1 MKLWQKGAAAHEK
14 VDHFTVGKDREYD
27 LVLAQYDCQASSA
40 HAKMLVKIGLIR
52 PEEAEQL
59 VAVLTEIQQQAEAGT
74 FTIEKE
80 FEDMHSKIE
89 HVLTERLGDLGK
101 KIHTARSRND
111 QVLVAMH
118 LYIKHELGA
127 IKTQVTAL
135 FDLLLSLAE
144 KHQNELMPGYTHLQ
158 VAMPSSF
165 GLWFSAYAESLI
177 DDLYFWQSAYKIAD
191 QNPLGSA
198 AGYGSA
204 FPIDRDFTTK
214 ALDFSQLKINSVA
227 AQMSRGKLE
236 KSTAMA
242 LSAIGS
248 TLAKFSMDVCLY
260 MGQDFNFISFP
271 DNLTTG
277 SSIMPHK
284 KNPDLFELV
293 RGKCNSVQAL
303 PNQLALLTTNLP
315 SGYHRELQLAKGP
328 IIEAIQEIKGCLE
341 ILLFSLPKIQ
351 VAKDSTTQ
359 KKYDYL
365 FSVDTLNQE
374 VLAGK
379 PFRDA
384 YRDLGNA
391 IEKGEYQ
398 PNREVKHT
406 HLGSIGNLGLE
417 QIREKDAHRN
427 AKNIHP
433 IEKVS

>member
-177 DDLYFWQSAYKIAD
+177 DDLCFWQSAHKIAD

-236 KSTAMA
+236 KSTGMA

-328 IIEAIQEIKGCLE
+328 IIDAIQEIKGCLE

-417 QIREKDAHRN
+417 QIREKI
-427 AKNIHP
+427 KP
-433 IEKVS
+433 FLS

>member
-40 HAKMLVKIGLIR
+40 HAEMLSKIGLIR

-59 VAVLTEIQQQAEAGT
+59 VAFLTEIQQQAEAGT

-177 DDLYFWQSAYKIAD
+177 DDLYFWQSAHKIAD

-260 MGQDFNFISFP
+260 MGQDFNLISFP

-341 ILLFSLPKIQ
+341 ILLFSLPTIQ

-374 VLAGK
+374 VLGGK

-417 QIREKDAHRN
+417 QIREKI
-427 AKNIHP
+427 KP
-433 IEKVS
+433 FLF

>member
-1 MKLWQKGAAAHEK
+1 MKLWQKGAAAHER
-14 VDHFTVGKDREYD
+14 VDNFTVGKDREYD
-27 LVLAQYDCQASSA
+27 LVLAEYDCQASIA
-40 HAKMLVKIGLIR
+40 HANMLAKIGLITA
-52 PEEAEQL
+52 EEATQL
-59 VAVLTEIQQQAEAGT
+59 FTALKEIQQQAKEGQ
-74 FTIEKE
+74 FTIEDE

-89 HVLTERLGDLGK
+89 HLLIERLGDVGK

-118 LYIKHELGA
+118 LYLKNELGEV
-127 IKTQVTAL
+127 KSQVSAL
-135 FDLLLSLAE
+135 FELLLSLAE
-144 KHQNELMPGYTHLQ
+144 KYQNELIPGYTHLQ

-204 FPIDRDFTTK
+204 FPIDRAFTTD
-214 ALDFSQLKINSVA
+214 ALDFAQLKVNSVA

-236 KSTAMA
+236 KSSAMA
-242 LSAIGS
+242 LSSIGS

-271 DNLTTG
+271 DDLTTG

-293 RGKCNSVQAL
+293 RGKCNSLQSL

-328 IIEAIQEIKGCLE
+328 IIEAIQELKASLE
-341 ILLFSLPKIQ
+341 ILLFSLPNIQ
-351 VAKDSTTQ
+351 VSKDITAQ
-359 KKYDYL
+359 VKYDYL

-384 YRDLGNA
+384 YRELGQA
-391 IEKGEYQ
+391 IEDGNFK
-398 PNREVKHT
+398 PNREVQHS
-406 HLGSIGNLGLE
+406 HIGSIGNLQLD
-417 QIREKDAHRN
+417 QIR
-427 AKNIHP
+427 AKMKSAFEEN
-433 IEKVS
+433 

>member
-27 LVLAQYDCQASSA
+27 LVLAEYDCQASIA
-40 HAKMLVKIGLIR
+40 HANMLAKIGLIS
-52 PEEAEQL
+52 PKEAEQL
-59 VAVLTEIQQQAEAGT
+59 TTELSKILQLAKKGN
-74 FTIEKE
+74 FTIEAE

-89 HVLTERLGDLGK
+89 YMLIEGLGDVGK

-118 LYIKHELGA
+118 LYLKYELGE
-127 IKTQVTAL
+127 IKSQLIAL

-144 KHQNELMPGYTHLQ
+144 KHEKELLPGYTHLQ
-158 VAMPSSF
+158 LAMPSSF

-198 AGYGSA
+198 AGYGSG
-204 FPIDRDFTTK
+204 FPIDRAFTTE
-214 ALDFSQLKINSVA
+214 ALDFAQPKVNSVA

-271 DNLTTG
+271 DDLTTG

-293 RGKCNSVQAL
+293 RGKCNSLQAL

-328 IIEAIQEIKGCLE
+328 IIEAIQDLKACIE
-341 ILLFSLPKIQ
+341 ILLFSLPNIQ
-351 VAKDSTTQ
+351 VSKDITAQ
-359 KKYDYL
+359 EKYDYL

-374 VLAGK
+374 VLKGK

-384 YRDLGNA
+384 YRELGQA
-391 IEKGEYQ
+391 IEKRNFK
-398 PNREVKHT
+398 PNRSVQHS
-406 HLGSIGNLGLE
+406 HMGSIGNVGLDL
-417 QIREKDAHRN
+417 IR
-427 AKNIHP
+427 AKMDQLR
-433 IEKVS
+433 

>member
-40 HAKMLVKIGLIR
+40 HAKMLAKIGLIR
-52 PEEAEQL
+52 SEEAEQL
-59 VAVLTEIQQQAEAGT
+59 LAVLAEIQQQAEAGT

-177 DDLYFWQSAYKIAD
+177 DDLYFWQSAHKIAD

-328 IIEAIQEIKGCLE
+328 IIDAIQEIKGCLE

-417 QIREKDAHRN
+417 QIREKI
-427 AKNIHP
+427 KP
-433 IEKVS
+433 FLS

>member
-14 VDHFTVGKDREYD
+14 VDSFTVGKDREYD
-27 LVLAQYDCQASSA
+27 LVLAQYDCEASMA
-40 HAKMLVKIGLIR
+40 HAKMLGTIGLIS
-52 PEEAEQL
+52 PGEADQL
-59 VAVLTEIQQQAEAGT
+59 CSVLKTLKADAEKGS
-74 FTIEKE
+74 FTIETE

-89 HVLTERLGDLGK
+89 HILTQQLGDLGK

-118 LYIKHELGA
+118 LYLKQELTEIKS
-127 IKTQVTAL
+127 QVIAL
-135 FDLLLSLAE
+135 FDLLLELAE
-144 KHQNELMPGYTHLQ
+144 KYQNDLIPGYTHLQ
-158 VAMPSSF
+158 VAMPSSI
-165 GLWFSAYAESLI
+165 GMWLSAYAESLI
-177 DDLYFWQSAYKIAD
+177 DDLYFWEAAFKIAD

-204 FPIDRDFTTK
+204 FPIDRELTTELM
-214 ALDFSQLKINSVA
+214 AFQQLKVNAVA

-242 LSAIGS
+242 LSSIGS
-248 TLAKFSMDVCLY
+248 SLAKMSMDVCLY
-260 MGQDFNFISFP
+260 MGQDFDFISFP
-271 DNLTTG
+271 AELTTG

-293 RGKCNSVQAL
+293 RGKCNVLQAL
-303 PNQLALLTTNLP
+303 PNQLALLTSNLP

-328 IIEAIQEIKGCLE
+328 IIDAVQELKACLD
-341 ILLFSLPKIQ
+341 ILLFSLPKMQ
-351 VAKDSTTQ
+351 VSQNSTDQ

-365 FSVDTLNQE
+365 FSVDTLNAE

-384 YRDLGNA
+384 YRELGEA
-391 IEKGEYQ
+391 IENGGYV
-398 PNREVKHT
+398 PNRTLKHT

-417 QIREKDAHRN
+417 TI
-427 AKNIHP
+427 KNKMKP
-433 IEKVS
+433 LRG

>member
-1 MKLWQKGAAAHEK
+1 MKLWQKGAAAHER

-27 LVLAQYDCQASSA
+27 LVLAEYDCQASIA
-40 HAKMLVKIGLIR
+40 HANMLAKIGLISA
-52 PEEAEQL
+52 EEATQL
-59 VAVLTEIQQQAEAGT
+59 STALEEIQQQAKEGQ
-74 FTIEKE
+74 FTIEDE

-89 HVLTERLGDLGK
+89 HLLIERLGDVGK

-118 LYIKHELGA
+118 LYLKHELGE
-127 IKTQVTAL
+127 IKSQVSEL
-135 FDLLLSLAE
+135 FELLLSLAE
-144 KHQNELMPGYTHLQ
+144 KHQNELIPGYTHLQ

-204 FPIDRDFTTK
+204 FPIDRAFTTE
-214 ALDFSQLKINSVA
+214 ALDFAQLKVNSVA

-242 LSAIGS
+242 LSSIGS

-271 DNLTTG
+271 DDLTTG

-293 RGKCNSVQAL
+293 RGKCNSLQAL

-328 IIEAIQEIKGCLE
+328 IIEAIQELKACLE
-341 ILLFSLPKIQ
+341 ILLFSLPNIQ
-351 VAKDSTTQ
+351 VSKDITAQ
-359 KKYDYL
+359 AKYDYL

-384 YRDLGNA
+384 YRALGQA
-391 IEKGEYQ
+391 IEEGNFK
-398 PNREVKHT
+398 PNREVQHS
-406 HLGSIGNLGLE
+406 HIGSIGNLQLD
-417 QIREKDAHRN
+417 QIR
-427 AKNIHP
+427 AKMKSAFG
-433 IEKVS
+433 EA

>member
-236 KSTAMA
+236 KSTGMA

-328 IIEAIQEIKGCLE
+328 IIDAIQEIKGCLE

-417 QIREKDAHRN
+417 QIREKI
-427 AKNIHP
+427 KP
-433 IEKVS
+433 FLS

>member
-27 LVLAQYDCQASSA
+27 LVLAEYDCQASSA
-40 HAKMLVKIGLIR
+40 HANMLAKIGLITV
-52 PEEAEQL
+52 EEATQL
-59 VAVLTEIQQQAEAGT
+59 STVLGEIQQQAKAGD
-74 FTIEKE
+74 FTIEDE

-89 HVLTERLGDLGK
+89 HILIERLGDTGK

-118 LYIKHELGA
+118 LYLKHELGEVRS
-127 IKTQVTAL
+127 QVSAL
-135 FDLLLSLAE
+135 FELLLSLAE
-144 KHQNELMPGYTHLQ
+144 KHQNELLPGYTHLQ

-204 FPIDRDFTTK
+204 FPIDRAFTTE
-214 ALDFSQLKINSVA
+214 ALDFAQLKVNSVA

-242 LSAIGS
+242 LSSIGS

-271 DNLTTG
+271 DDLTTG

-293 RGKCNSVQAL
+293 RGKCNSLQAL

-328 IIEAIQEIKGCLE
+328 IIEAIQELKACLE
-341 ILLFSLPKIQ
+341 ILLFSLPNLQ
-351 VAKDSTTQ
+351 VSKDITSQ
-359 KKYDYL
+359 AKYDYL

-384 YRDLGNA
+384 YRELGQA
-391 IEKGEYQ
+391 IEEGNFN
-398 PNREVKHT
+398 PNRAVKHS
-406 HLGSIGNLGLE
+406 HIGSIGNLQLD
-417 QIREKDAHRN
+417 QIR
-427 AKNIHP
+427 AKMKTTI
-433 IEKVS
+433 

>member
-1 MKLWQKGAAAHEK
+1 MKLWQKGTAAHQK

-27 LVLAQYDCQASSA
+27 LQLAAYDCEASMA
-40 HAKMLVKIGLIR
+40 HANMLAKIGLLSSQ
-52 PEEAEQL
+52 EAEQL
-59 VAVLTEIQQQAEAGT
+59 NQVLKELQAAAKNGT
-74 FTIEKE
+74 FTIEE
-80 FEDMHSKIE
+80 VHEDMHSKIE
-89 HVLTERLGDLGK
+89 HVLTERLGNLGK

-118 LYIKHELGA
+118 LYLKDELKTIKS
-127 IKTQVTAL
+127 QVVDL
-135 FDLLLSLAE
+135 FDLLLALAE
-144 KHQNELMPGYTHLQ
+144 KHKAKLIPGYTHLQ
-158 VAMPSSF
+158 VAMPSSI
-165 GLWFSAYAESLI
+165 GLWLSAYAESLI
-177 DDLYFWQSAYKIAD
+177 DDLHFWESAYKIAD

-204 FPIDRDFTTK
+204 FPIDREFTTQ
-214 ALDFSQLKINSVA
+214 ALGFEQLKVNAVA

-242 LSAIGS
+242 FASIGS
-248 TLAKFSMDVCLY
+248 TLAKLSMDICLY

-271 DNLTTG
+271 DELTTG

-293 RGKCNSVQAL
+293 RGKCNALQAL

-328 IIEAIQEIKGCLE
+328 IIEAVQEIKACLD
-341 ILLFSLPKIQ
+341 ILLFSLPNLQ
-351 VAKDSTTQ
+351 VNKDITEQ

-365 FSVDTLNQE
+365 FSVDTLNAE
-374 VLAGK
+374 VRAGK

-391 IEKGEYQ
+391 IEAGEYTPDRNLQ
-398 PNREVKHT
+398 HT

-417 QIREKDAHRN
+417 EISKKMNHLR
-427 AKNIHP
+427 
-433 IEKVS
+433 

>member
-1 MKLWQKGAAAHEK
+1 MKLWQKGAAAHER

-27 LVLAQYDCQASSA
+27 LVLAEYDCQASIA
-40 HAKMLVKIGLIR
+40 HANMLAKIGLITK
-52 PEEAEQL
+52 EEATQL
-59 VAVLTEIQQQAEAGT
+59 STVLEEIQQQAKEGQ
-74 FTIEKE
+74 FTIEDE

-89 HVLTERLGDLGK
+89 HLLIERLGDVGK

-118 LYIKHELGA
+118 LYLKNELGEV
-127 IKTQVTAL
+127 KSQVSAL
-135 FDLLLSLAE
+135 FELLLSLAE
-144 KHQNELMPGYTHLQ
+144 KHQNELIPGYTHLQ

-204 FPIDRDFTTK
+204 FPIDRAFTTD
-214 ALDFSQLKINSVA
+214 ALDFAQLKVNSVA

-242 LSAIGS
+242 LSSIGS

-271 DNLTTG
+271 DDLTTG

-293 RGKCNSVQAL
+293 RGKCNSLQAL

-328 IIEAIQEIKGCLE
+328 IIEAIQELKASLE
-341 ILLFSLPKIQ
+341 ILLFSLPNIQ
-351 VAKDSTTQ
+351 VSKDITAQ
-359 KKYDYL
+359 VKYDYL

-374 VLAGK
+374 VLEGK

-384 YRDLGNA
+384 YRELGQA
-391 IEKGEYQ
+391 IEDGNFK
-398 PNREVKHT
+398 PNREVQHS
-406 HLGSIGNLGLE
+406 HIGSIGNLQLD
-417 QIREKDAHRN
+417 QIR
-427 AKNIHP
+427 AKMKSAFEEN
-433 IEKVS
+433 

>member
-1 MKLWQKGAAAHEK
+1 MKLWQKGAAAHER

-27 LVLAQYDCQASSA
+27 LVLAEYDCQASIA
-40 HAKMLVKIGLIR
+40 HANMLAKIGLITA
-52 PEEAEQL
+52 EEATQL
-59 VAVLTEIQQQAEAGT
+59 STALKEIQQQAKEGQ
-74 FTIEKE
+74 FTIEDE

-89 HVLTERLGDLGK
+89 HLLIERLGDVGK

-118 LYIKHELGA
+118 LYLKNELGEV
-127 IKTQVTAL
+127 KSQVSAL
-135 FDLLLSLAE
+135 FELLLSLAE
-144 KHQNELMPGYTHLQ
+144 KHQNELIPGYTHLQ

-204 FPIDRDFTTK
+204 FPIDRAFTTD
-214 ALDFSQLKINSVA
+214 ALDFAQLKVNSVA

-242 LSAIGS
+242 LSSIGS

-271 DNLTTG
+271 DDLTTG

-293 RGKCNSVQAL
+293 RGKCNSLQAL

-328 IIEAIQEIKGCLE
+328 IIEAIQELKASLE
-341 ILLFSLPKIQ
+341 ILLFSLPNIQ
-351 VAKDSTTQ
+351 VSKDITAQ
-359 KKYDYL
+359 VKYDYL

-384 YRDLGNA
+384 YRELGQA
-391 IEKGEYQ
+391 IEDGNFK
-398 PNREVKHT
+398 PNREVQHS
-406 HLGSIGNLGLE
+406 HIGSIGNLQLD
-417 QIREKDAHRN
+417 QIR
-427 AKNIHP
+427 AKMKSAFEEN
-433 IEKVS
+433 

>member
-40 HAKMLVKIGLIR
+40 HAKMLAKIGLIR
-52 PEEAEQL
+52 SEEAEQL

-328 IIEAIQEIKGCLE
+328 IIDAIQEIKGCLE
-341 ILLFSLPKIQ
+341 ILLFSLPTIQ
-351 VAKDSTTQ
+351 VAKDSTAQ

-417 QIREKDAHRN
+417 QIREKI
-427 AKNIHP
+427 KP
-433 IEKVS
+433 FLS

>member
-1 MKLWQKGAAAHEK
+1 MKLWQKGAAAHER

-27 LVLAQYDCQASSA
+27 LVLAEYDCKASIA
-40 HAKMLVKIGLIR
+40 HANMLAKIGLIS
-52 PEEAEQL
+52 PKEAEQL
-59 VAVLTEIQQQAEAGT
+59 TTELNKIQQLAKAGN
-74 FTIEKE
+74 FTIEAE

-89 HVLTERLGDLGK
+89 HMLIEGLGDVGK

-118 LYIKHELGA
+118 LYLKYELGE
-127 IKTQVTAL
+127 IKSQLIAL

-144 KHQNELMPGYTHLQ
+144 KHEKELLPGYTHLQ
-158 VAMPSSF
+158 LAMPSSF

-198 AGYGSA
+198 AGYGSG
-204 FPIDRDFTTK
+204 FPIDRAFTTE
-214 ALDFSQLKINSVA
+214 ALDFAQPKVNSVA

-271 DNLTTG
+271 DDLTTG

-293 RGKCNSVQAL
+293 RGKCNSLQAL

-328 IIEAIQEIKGCLE
+328 IIEAIQDLKACIE
-341 ILLFSLPKIQ
+341 ILLFSLPNIQ
-351 VAKDSTTQ
+351 VSKDITAQ
-359 KKYDYL
+359 EKYDYL

-374 VLAGK
+374 VLKGK

-384 YRDLGNA
+384 YRELGQA
-391 IEKGEYQ
+391 IEKRNFK
-398 PNREVKHT
+398 PNRSVQHS
-406 HLGSIGNLGLE
+406 HMGSIGNVGLDL
-417 QIREKDAHRN
+417 IR
-427 AKNIHP
+427 AKMDQLR
-433 IEKVS
+433 

>member
-1 MKLWQKGAAAHEK
+1 MKLWQKGAAAHER

-27 LVLAQYDCQASSA
+27 LVLAEYDCQASIA
-40 HAKMLVKIGLIR
+40 HANMLAKIGLITA
-52 PEEAEQL
+52 EEATQL
-59 VAVLTEIQQQAEAGT
+59 STALEEIQQQAREGQ
-74 FTIEKE
+74 FTIEDE

-89 HVLTERLGDLGK
+89 HLLIERLGDVGK

-118 LYIKHELGA
+118 LYLKHELGE
-127 IKTQVTAL
+127 IKSQVSAL
-135 FDLLLSLAE
+135 FELLLSLAE
-144 KHQNELMPGYTHLQ
+144 KHQNELIPGYTHLQ

-177 DDLYFWQSAYKIAD
+177 DDLYFWQSAYKIVD

-204 FPIDRDFTTK
+204 FPIDRAYTTK
-214 ALDFSQLKINSVA
+214 ALDFAQLKVNSVA

-242 LSAIGS
+242 LSSIGS

-271 DNLTTG
+271 DDLTTG

-293 RGKCNSVQAL
+293 RGKCNSLQAL

-328 IIEAIQEIKGCLE
+328 IIEAIQEIKACLE
-341 ILLFSLPKIQ
+341 ILLFSLPNIQ
-351 VAKDSTTQ
+351 VSKDITAQ
-359 KKYDYL
+359 PKYDYL

-384 YRDLGNA
+384 YRELGQA
-391 IEKGEYQ
+391 IEEGNFS
-398 PNREVKHT
+398 PNRSVKHT
-406 HLGSIGNLGLE
+406 HIGSIGNLQLD
-417 QIREKDAHRN
+417 QIRSKMKSAFGEA
-427 AKNIHP
+427 
-433 IEKVS
+433 

>member
-1 MKLWQKGAAAHEK
+1 MKLWHKGAAAHER

-27 LVLAQYDCQASSA
+27 LVLAEYDCQASIA
-40 HAKMLVKIGLIR
+40 HANMLAKIGLITA
-52 PEEAEQL
+52 EEATQL
-59 VAVLTEIQQQAEAGT
+59 STALKEIQQQAKEGQ
-74 FTIEKE
+74 FTIEDE

-89 HVLTERLGDLGK
+89 HLLIERLGDVGK

-118 LYIKHELGA
+118 LYLKNELGEV
-127 IKTQVTAL
+127 KSQVSAL
-135 FDLLLSLAE
+135 FELLLSLAE
-144 KHQNELMPGYTHLQ
+144 KHQNELIPGYTHLQ

-204 FPIDRDFTTK
+204 FPIDRAFTTD
-214 ALDFSQLKINSVA
+214 ALDFAQLKVNSVA

-242 LSAIGS
+242 LSSIGS

-271 DNLTTG
+271 DDLTTG

-293 RGKCNSVQAL
+293 RGKCNSLQAL

-328 IIEAIQEIKGCLE
+328 IIEAIQELKASLE
-341 ILLFSLPKIQ
+341 ILLFSLPNIQ
-351 VAKDSTTQ
+351 VSKDITAQ
-359 KKYDYL
+359 VKYDYL

-384 YRDLGNA
+384 YRELGQA
-391 IEKGEYQ
+391 IEDGNFK
-398 PNREVKHT
+398 PNREVQHS
-406 HLGSIGNLGLE
+406 HIGSIGNLQLD
-417 QIREKDAHRN
+417 QIR
-427 AKNIHP
+427 AKMKSAFEEN
-433 IEKVS
+433 

>member
-14 VDHFTVGKDREYD
+14 VDSFTVGKDREYD
-27 LVLAQYDCQASSA
+27 LVLAQYDCQASMA
-40 HAKMLVKIGLIR
+40 HAKMLGTIGLIS
-52 PEEAEQL
+52 PEEVDQLCSVLKTLKADAEK
-59 VAVLTEIQQQAEAGT
+59 GS
-74 FTIEKE
+74 FTIETK

-89 HVLTERLGDLGK
+89 HILTQQLGDLGK

-118 LYIKHELGA
+118 LYLKQELTEIKS
-127 IKTQVTAL
+127 QVITL
-135 FDLLLSLAE
+135 FDLLLELAE
-144 KHQNELMPGYTHLQ
+144 KHQKDLIPGYTHLQ
-158 VAMPSSF
+158 VAMPSSI
-165 GLWFSAYAESLI
+165 GMWLSAYAESLI
-177 DDLYFWQSAYKIAD
+177 DDLYFWEAAFKIAD

-204 FPIDRDFTTK
+204 FPIDRELTTELM
-214 ALDFSQLKINSVA
+214 AFQQLKVNAVA

-242 LSAIGS
+242 LSSIGS
-248 TLAKFSMDVCLY
+248 SLAKMSMDVCLY
-260 MGQDFNFISFP
+260 MGQDFDFISFP
-271 DNLTTG
+271 AELTTG

-293 RGKCNSVQAL
+293 RGKCNVLQAL
-303 PNQLALLTTNLP
+303 PNQLTLLTSNLP

-328 IIEAIQEIKGCLE
+328 LIDAVQELKACLD
-341 ILLFSLPKIQ
+341 ILLFSLPKMQ
-351 VAKDSTTQ
+351 VSQNSTDQ

-365 FSVDTLNQE
+365 FSVDTLNAE

-384 YRDLGNA
+384 YRELGEA
-391 IEKGEYQ
+391 IENGSYV
-398 PNREVKHT
+398 PNRTLKHT

-417 QIREKDAHRN
+417 AI
-427 AKNIHP
+427 KNKMKP
-433 IEKVS
+433 LRG

>member
-40 HAKMLVKIGLIR
+40 HAKMLAKIGLIR
-52 PEEAEQL
+52 SEEAEQL

-118 LYIKHELGA
+118 LYIKYELGA

-214 ALDFSQLKINSVA
+214 ALNFSQLKINSVA

-236 KSTAMA
+236 KSAAMA

-303 PNQLALLTTNLP
+303 PNQLALLTSNLP

-328 IIEAIQEIKGCLE
+328 IIDAIQEIKGCLE
-341 ILLFSLPKIQ
+341 ILLFSLPTIQ

-406 HLGSIGNLGLE
+406 HLGSIGKLGLE
-417 QIREKDAHRN
+417 QIREKI
-427 AKNIHP
+427 KP
-433 IEKVS
+433 FLS

>member
-14 VDHFTVGKDREYD
+14 VDSFTVGKDREYD
-27 LVLAQYDCQASSA
+27 LVLAQYDCEASMA
-40 HAKMLVKIGLIR
+40 HAKMLGTIGLIS
-52 PEEAEQL
+52 PGEADQL
-59 VAVLTEIQQQAEAGT
+59 CSVLKTLKADAEKGS
-74 FTIEKE
+74 FTIETE

-89 HVLTERLGDLGK
+89 HILTQQLGDLGK

-118 LYIKHELGA
+118 LYLKHELTE
-127 IKTQVTAL
+127 IKSQVIAL
-135 FDLLLSLAE
+135 FDLLLELAE
-144 KHQNELMPGYTHLQ
+144 KHQNDLIPGYTHLQ
-158 VAMPSSF
+158 VAMPSSI
-165 GLWFSAYAESLI
+165 GMWLSAYAESLI
-177 DDLYFWQSAYKIAD
+177 DDLYFWEAAFKISD

-204 FPIDRDFTTK
+204 FPIDRELTTELM
-214 ALDFSQLKINSVA
+214 AFQQLKVNAVA

-242 LSAIGS
+242 LSSIGS
-248 TLAKFSMDVCLY
+248 SLAKMSMDVCLY
-260 MGQDFNFISFP
+260 MGQDFDFISFP
-271 DNLTTG
+271 AELTTG

-293 RGKCNSVQAL
+293 RGKCNVLQAL
-303 PNQLALLTTNLP
+303 PNQLALLTSNLP

-328 IIEAIQEIKGCLE
+328 LIDAVQELKACLD
-341 ILLFSLPKIQ
+341 ILLFSLPKMQ
-351 VAKDSTTQ
+351 VSQNSTDQ

-365 FSVDTLNQE
+365 FSVDTLNAE

-384 YRDLGNA
+384 YRELGEA
-391 IEKGEYQ
+391 IENGSYV
-398 PNREVKHT
+398 PNRTLKHT

-417 QIREKDAHRN
+417 TI
-427 AKNIHP
+427 KNKMKP
-433 IEKVS
+433 LRG

>member
-1 MKLWQKGAAAHEK
+1 MKLWQKGAAAHER
-14 VDHFTVGKDREYD
+14 VDNFTVGKDREYD
-27 LVLAQYDCQASSA
+27 LVLAEYDCQASIA
-40 HAKMLVKIGLIR
+40 HANMLAKIGLITA
-52 PEEAEQL
+52 EEATQL
-59 VAVLTEIQQQAEAGT
+59 FTALKEIQQQAKEGQ
-74 FTIEKE
+74 FTIEDE

-89 HVLTERLGDLGK
+89 HLLIERLGDVGK

-118 LYIKHELGA
+118 LYLKNELGEV
-127 IKTQVTAL
+127 KSQVSAL
-135 FDLLLSLAE
+135 FELLLSLAE
-144 KHQNELMPGYTHLQ
+144 KYQNELIPGYTHLQ

-165 GLWFSAYAESLI
+165 GLWFSAYAETLI
-177 DDLYFWQSAYKIAD
+177 DDLYFWQSAYKVAD

-204 FPIDRDFTTK
+204 FPIDRAFTTD
-214 ALDFSQLKINSVA
+214 ALDFAQLKVNSVA

-242 LSAIGS
+242 LSSIGS

-271 DNLTTG
+271 DDLTTG

-293 RGKCNSVQAL
+293 RGKCNSLQAL

-328 IIEAIQEIKGCLE
+328 IIEAIQELKASLE
-341 ILLFSLPKIQ
+341 ILLFSLPNIQ
-351 VAKDSTTQ
+351 VSKDITAQ
-359 KKYDYL
+359 VKYDYL

-384 YRDLGNA
+384 YRELGQA
-391 IEKGEYQ
+391 IEDGNFK
-398 PNREVKHT
+398 PNREVQHS
-406 HLGSIGNLGLE
+406 HIGSIGNLQLD
-417 QIREKDAHRN
+417 QIR
-427 AKNIHP
+427 AKMKSAFEEN
-433 IEKVS
+433 

>member
-328 IIEAIQEIKGCLE
+328 IIDAIQEIKGCLE

-351 VAKDSTTQ
+351 VAKDSTAQ

-417 QIREKDAHRN
+417 QIREKI
-427 AKNIHP
+427 KP
-433 IEKVS
+433 FLS

>member
-40 HAKMLVKIGLIR
+40 HAKMLAKIGLIR
-52 PEEAEQL
+52 SKEAEQL
-59 VAVLTEIQQQAEAGT
+59 VAVLTEIQQQAEEGN

-341 ILLFSLPKIQ
+341 ILLFSLPTIQ
-351 VAKDSTTQ
+351 VAKDSTAQ

-374 VLAGK
+374 VLGGK

-417 QIREKDAHRN
+417 QIREKI
-427 AKNIHP
+427 KP
-433 IEKVS
+433 FLS